1 MRPTVEPRQPTPA
14 AQTKT
19 SITLASASPRRQ
31 ELLALTGWP
40 IEVRAVR
47 VDEEPEHGEDPRAL
61 VKRLAQAKLR
71 RALARGDDAPTIL
84 AADTIVVHDG
94 QVLGKPADEQEAQR
108 MLLRL
113 RGKSHQVFT
122 ALALVDAHWNAPIIE
137 LCETTVPMRDF
148 ADAEAEAYVRTGS
161 PLDKAGAYG
170 IQDGEFN
177 PVALDR
183 MHGCYAN
190 VMGLPICHL
199 VRAMRRLGHEPAAD
213 VPAACQAHTGYVC
226 DVFPSILEGRMA
238 EGV

>member
-40 IEVRAVR
+40 IEVRA
-47 VDEEPEHGEDPRAL
+47 
-61 VKRLAQAKLR
+61 
-71 RALARGDDAPTIL
+71 
-84 AADTIVVHDG
+84 G
-94 QVLGKPADEQEAQR
+94 QVRGKPADEQEAQR

-183 MHGCYAN
+183 MPGCYAN
-190 VMGLPICHL
+190 VRGL
-199 VRAMRRLGHEPAAD
+199 AAR
-213 VPAACQAHTGYVC
+213 P
-226 DVFPSILEGRMA
+226 L
-238 EGV
+238 